1 MIHAKMVKPRW
12 FPWNSKRVPEQINRL
27 QDIAGDLT
35 LNRDKIYEIG
45 RVDLLG
51 YRQKT
56 PSLSGKFTQ
65 FENGAMATWYS
76 LANIVNPS
84 VPPNSVHLDDLVTTM
99 TDFSAYETDD
109 NNIFTGSIWFPKLR
123 LAGFTL
129 NIGDPDAIL
138 ERNFNMVSEGS
149 YILPDRYFAYQSVL
163 VSGPGVETLLLAPAA
178 TEYALGKYIFRVL
191 RVRAGV
197 VSELL
202 NDQNI
207 GLEAADTYRYNPL
220 AGTVLVQTC
229 LLGDFIKVY
238 YESATAYD
246 TTWTD
251 NNTEE
256 KILLAEY
263 CEVYMKVGTSTRL
276 HKLQSLGIDVSFER
290 TDYKEIGSNEIVQT
304 GVKNKTVKISL
315 SRFTEGFSLEE
326 ILAGD
331 TTYKFIDPSNF
342 SEDIQ
347 IMVKIFGEKEH
358 TNFKIGYLMNKIS
371 PTAIGNSQAINDY
384 NKSTTALECDNLIIS
399 DLESEIVFA

>member
-371 PTAIGNSQAINDY
+371 PTAIGMSQAVQDY
-384 NKSTTALECDNLIIS
+384 NKSTTALECDNLLIS
-399 DLESEIVFA
+399 DLESEIIFA

>member
-371 PTAIGNSQAINDY
+371 PTAIGMSQAVQDY
-384 NKSTTALECDNLIIS
+384 NKSTTSLEGDNLLIS
-399 DLESEIVFA
+399 DLESEIVFS